1 MPAMDAASVPATTPP
16 QAPTL
21 QRRKDYS
28 EEDDVALLRQVLLD
42 RPFASHGHWDTLA
55 AKLVASPAFA
65 RSKLSGKNAQS
76 RMNSLFS
83 LSRGD
88 YGGRTAVGR
97 V

>member
-42 RPFASHGHWDTLA
+42 HPFAR
-55 AKLVASPAFA
+55 P
-65 RSKLSGKNAQS
+65 RGKV
-76 RMNSLFS
+76 M
-83 LSRGD
+83 
-88 YGGRTAVGR
+88 
-97 V
+97 